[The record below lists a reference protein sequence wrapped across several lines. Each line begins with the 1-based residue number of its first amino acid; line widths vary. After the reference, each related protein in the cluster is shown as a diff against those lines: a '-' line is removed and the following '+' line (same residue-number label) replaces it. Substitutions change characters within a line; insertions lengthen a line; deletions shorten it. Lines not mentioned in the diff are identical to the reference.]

1 MNAPYKIFFE
11 KTYPV
16 SKQVLW
22 EKWTDST
29 QLKSFFGLENKI
41 EAKVGGAFEI
51 YFLLDAPEGFRGSE
65 GCKFLELVPFEKIRF
80 SWNTPPNFEE
90 IRKEGPNSE
99 VMIELEVLENNQT
112 KLKLTHSKW
121 PNDPKYIP
129 IVEYFEKAW
138 EYVLNN
144 LSKTIESERK

>member
-1 MNAPYKIFFE
+1 MDYPYKIFFK

-16 SKQVLW
+16 SKLILW
-22 EKWTDST
+22 EKWTDSS

-51 YFLLDAPEGFRGSE
+51 YFLLDAPEGYKGSE
-65 GCKFLELVPFEKIRF
+65 DCKFKELVPFEKIRF
-80 SWNTPPNFEE
+80 SWNAPPIFEE

-99 VMIELEVLENNQT
+99 VTIEFESIENNIT
-112 KLKLTHSKW
+112 RLKLFHSKW
-121 PNDPKYIP
+121 QNDPKYIP

-144 LSKTIESERK
+144 LSKTIESEQK